1 MNAAT
6 LPVVAVAD
14 SGKILCVDAQ
24 GQWVV
29 SNDQYIP
36 IPTESMNI
44 NANGTYDVTRKAQ
57 VVVNVDL
64 PSAAGVSF

>member
-1 MNAAT
+1 MNAET
-6 LPVVAVAD
+6 LPAVSASD
-14 SGKILCVDAQ
+14 SGKLMCVNAQ

-29 SNDQYIP
+29 SNEQYIP
-36 IPTESMNI
+36 IPTESINI